1 MSGEHGG
8 GFLVLRRGP
17 VLWGI
22 ANALVSRLTQRGGR
36 FHVAAGAGELA
47 ADEVLGVA
55 GDLAVQPVG
64 RAVARFWPEAAVGFA
79 VFAGRPVVVI
89 DPARP
94 PQALRLSEGE
104 TE

>member
-1 MSGEHGG
+1 LIAGQSG

-22 ANALVSRLTQRGGR
+22 ANIAVSRLSQHAGR
-36 FHVAAGAGELA
+36 YRVAAGACALA

-55 GDLAVQPVG
+55 GELAVRPVG

-79 VFAGRPVVVI
+79 LYAGRPVVVI

-94 PQALRLSEGE
+94 PQALCLGEGE
-104 TE
+104 TG

>member
-1 MSGEHGG
+1 MRSETGG

-22 ANALVSRLTQRGGR
+22 ANSAVSRLTRQGDR

-55 GDLAVQPVG
+55 GDLAVSPVG
-64 RAVARFWPEAAVGFA
+64 RAVARFWPQPAVGFA
-79 VFAGRPVVVI
+79 VFLGRPVVVI
-89 DPARP
+89 DPASP
-94 PQALRLSEGE
+94 PRALCLPEGE
-104 TE
+104 TG